1 MSSIKISVII
11 CTRNRAPQLKNVLD
25 SLSAMKVPDKLNWEL
40 VIVDNGSSDNTAE
53 VVGSYA
59 SKLPARC
66 VREDTPGLSNARNK
80 GVAEAKGEY
89 ICWTDDD
96 VELDP
101 NWLNAYY
108 EAFKK
113 HQDGAVFGGKIIPKF
128 VPPTPEWVSHFKHQW
143 PLDGPFAYRDLGP
156 DDIPL
161 SFKGWKTPYGAN
173 YAVRAEEQRAHLY
186 NPDLGV
192 SPTHKRV
199 GEETE
204 VIYQILKK
212 STGYWVPGSQ
222 VNHIIPQGRQSLKY
236 VYEYFYLVGSTFTFL
251 SKHYHEDNHLVANGT
266 PQFYD
271 VKASMVL
278 MGLIKSSFI
287 LVVSPIFGRLR
298 LIKSLANFA
307 FMMGIY
313 RSLAA

>member
-1 MSSIKISVII
+1 MSIPSISVVI
-11 CTRNRAPQLKNVLD
+11 CTRNRAPQLKSVLD
-25 SLSAMKVPDKLNWEL
+25 SLSLMIVPKDLNWEL
-40 VIVDNGSSDNTAE
+40 LVIDNGSSDNTAE
-53 VVGSYA
+53 IVKQYA

-66 VREDTPGLSNARNK
+66 VREETPGLSNARNR
-80 GVAEAKGEY
+80 GVAEALGEY

-96 VELDP
+96 VELDT
-101 NWLNAYY
+101 NWLNAYF

-113 HQDGAVFGGKIIPKF
+113 HPDGAVFGGKIIPKF
-128 VPPTPEWVSHFKHQW
+128 TPPTPEWVNQYKHLW

-156 DDIPL
+156 VDIAL

-173 YAVRAEEQRAHLY
+173 YAVRTQEQRAHLY
-186 NPDLGV
+186 NPALGV

-204 VIYQILKK
+204 VIYHILKK
-212 STGYWVPGSQ
+212 STGYWVPESQ

-251 SKHYHEDNHLVANGT
+251 RTHYHEDNHLVANGA
-266 PQFYD
+266 PQFYE
-271 VKASMVL
+271 ASQTAIL
-278 MGLIKSSFI
+278 IGLLKSTLI
-287 LVVSPIFGRLR
+287 LGVSPIFGRLR

-307 FMMGIY
+307 FMRGMY
-313 RSLAA
+313 QSLFK

>member
-113 HQDGAVFGGKIIPKF
+113 HPDGAVFGGKIIPKF

-271 VKASMVL
+271 VKAGMVL
-278 MGLIKSSFI
+278 MGLIKSSLI